1 MNRRCILPMSLIV
14 LISLMCHAQAPKEDP
29 LSKAAGLL
37 TASKPLPATDLQ
49 VDALSAPSPF
59 ADSAWVW
66 HSAYE
71 ETSRDGKRYFELL
84 HVFFKDGRYVEMSGI
99 HPGEI
104 REDAVFARDLK
115 ARGHWKTGKDGV
127 VEVSEIDVSRFEGGF
142 KRLDFN
148 WFFKIRDGGIVP
160 HPDVDSRN
168 KPKPRLNSKLTIEAM
183 KNAND
188 AKWEE

>member
-1 MNRRCILPMSLIV
+1 MSLIV
-14 LISLMCHAQAPKEDP
+14 LISLMCHAQAPKEDS

-37 TASKPLPATDLQ
+37 AASKPLPATGLQ

-66 HSAYE
+66 RSAYE
-71 ETSRDGKRYFELL
+71 ETSRDGKRYFESLD
-84 HVFFKDGRYVEMSGI
+84 VFLKDGRYISMSGI
-99 HPGEI
+99 HSGEI

-115 ARGHWKTGKDGV
+115 ARGHWRTVKDGV
-127 VEVSEIDVSRFEGGF
+127 IEVSEIDVSRFQGGF

-148 WFFKIRDGGIVP
+148 WFFKIQDGGIVRG
-160 HPDVDSRN
+160 VDSQD
-168 KPKPRLNSKLTIEAM
+168 KPMPRLNSKLTIEAI